1 MFKKVFLLWCLLL
14 NLCSYNFC
22 CFILSLQH
30 FVEADI
36 VLLCNNF
43 ILRIYF
49 IIYTWFSYFDI
60 ILQFNIKT
68 CQERLDWSICGGFER
83 IASLSESS
91 GIDEYDRA
99 PSLQSVFK
107 RLKGKF
113 TLTTHFLTSNDF
125 QPFAEFYQ
133 PLFFLL
139 SFLFYLLSTM
149 SFQTKIL
156 NCIFKILVLKPM
168 YKVEDKRL

>member
-14 NLCSYNFC
+14 NLCSNNFC

-49 IIYTWFSYFDI
+49 IIYTWFSYFD
-60 ILQFNIKT
+60 N
-68 CQERLDWSICGGFER
+68 WSMCGGSER
-83 IASLSESS
+83 IASLSQSS

-99 PSLQSVFK
+99 PSLQSVWK

-156 NCIFKILVLKPM
+156 NCIFEILVLKPM
-168 YKVEDKRL
+168 YKVEDKQL

>member
-14 NLCSYNFC
+14 NLCSNNFC

-91 GIDEYDRA
+91 GIDEYDRT
-99 PSLQSVFK
+99 PSLQSVWK

-113 TLTTHFLTSNDF
+113 TLTTTFVLSSVLPFLS
-125 QPFAEFYQ
+125 
-133 PLFFLL
+133 
-139 SFLFYLLSTM
+139 SFNMF
-149 SFQTKIL
+149 FQTKIL
-156 NCIFKILVLKPM
+156 NCIFKILVLKPT
-168 YKVEDKRL
+168 YKVEDKQL

>member
-14 NLCSYNFC
+14 NLCSNNFC

-91 GIDEYDRA
+91 GINEYDRA
-99 PSLQSVFK
+99 PSLQSVWK

-113 TLTTHFLTSNDF
+113 TLTTHFSPLMTSSRLQSSTNLCSFFCPSFFIFF
-125 QPFAEFYQ
+125 QHNVFPNKNIKLHFWNTRFE
-133 PLFFLL
+133 
-139 SFLFYLLSTM
+139 T
-149 SFQTKIL
+149 
-156 NCIFKILVLKPM
+156 NV
-168 YKVEDKRL
+168 